1 MHWSIILLLSST
13 AAMGKSEMVECPLW
27 TVYNSTTSQCQC
39 GDDLQGVVY
48 CDREDFNISVMLCYC
63 MNYNQKTGQTLVGK
77 CLIRC
82 ATLEYSRTP
91 YCRSHNKIETKQPE
105 ALDNQVCGYLYRTG
119 QLCGDCMKDYGPP
132 IYSYTIKCVKCPK
145 SKFNVNLLK
154 YIIVAFLPLTV
165 FYFIVVVVK
174 LSVTSSSMAVFVL
187 VNQLT
192 TMPSLI
198 RLIVTPEST
207 PQVEGRILITLASIW
222 NLDFFRSLYTPF
234 CIPSVTPLQ
243 VLAFDYIVGV
253 YPLLLI
259 YLTYIAVVLHD
270 RYLIIAKLW
279 RPANMLFTFIKREW
293 NIRGSLVQAFAS
305 FLVLSYVKILNVSF
319 DLLTPAYLQNV
330 DGEFLKQAYVYYNGE
345 LPYFGKE
352 HLPYGILAII
362 MCTVFNIVPMILL
375 VLYPC
380 RCFQMILNKLPF
392 QRHALSA
399 FMDAFQGCY
408 HHHPRDCRYFAAI
421 YLLIRIFQQLM
432 FAVMRDSLYILITT
446 SGLLLLTAAII
457 FFKPHKEK
465 VYNTLGGGLCLLLA
479 LGYIHHAIMVYTMS
493 YEQKYNA
500 IHDYC
505 IAAIIFLAIILQLY
519 GIVMLIM
526 AIFPQ
531 NIRSKIKCCCRFK
544 GMRTLKILPYHL
556 QHGGVQGENLRLLH

>member
-1 MHWSIILLLSST
+1 
-13 AAMGKSEMVECPLW
+13 MGKSETVECPLW
-27 TVYNSTTSQCQC
+27 TIYNSTTSQCQC

-48 CDREDFNISVMLCYC
+48 CDREDFDISVMLCYC
-63 MNYNQKTGQTLVGK
+63 MNYNQKTGRTLVGK
-77 CLIRC
+77 CLTRC
-82 ATLEYSRTP
+82 VTP
-91 YCRSHNKIETKQPE
+91 NYRSTSYCRSHNEIKTKQPE
-105 ALDNQVCGYLYRTG
+105 ALNDEMCGYLHRTG
-119 QLCGDCMKDYGPP
+119 QLCGSCMKDYGPP

-165 FYFIVVVVK
+165 FYFIIVVVK
-174 LSVTSSSMAVFVL
+174 LSVTSSSMVVFVL

-192 TMPSLI
+192 TMPSQI
-198 RLIVTPEST
+198 RVIVTPGST
-207 PQVEGRILITLASIW
+207 PGRILIILASIW

-432 FAVMRDSLYILITT
+432 FAVTRDSLYMLITA
-446 SGLLLLTAAII
+446 SSLLLLTAAII

-465 VYNTLGGGLCLLLA
+465 VYNTLGGGLCLLFA
-479 LGYIHHAIMVYTMS
+479 LGYIHHAILVYTIS
-493 YEQKYNA
+493 YEQKQKYNA

-505 IAAIIFLAIILQLY
+505 IAVILLLATIIQSY

-526 AIFPQ
+526 AVFPQ
-531 NIRSKIKCCCRFK
+531 NIQSKIKCCCRFIFTK
-544 GMRTLKILPYHL
+544 RKDSIENTLPYRL
-556 QHGGVQGENLRLLH
+556 QHGGDQGENLRLLH